1 MSRRK
6 LNVLLDRGA
15 VLFIGIAVGTVLG
28 VSFATGGKPLS
39 VLPSVLTGGDS
50 AALPDEGGDE
60 GGAPMPARAA
70 GKTGADKTG
79 PGARTVPLPGLVP
92 GCSGSFPHGARI
104 DAAIASGRPIHI
116 GVFGDSFGDGV
127 WSATNQAFRHH
138 PEVKVHQ
145 FSHEGT
151 GFTRYRTQNLLDDAR
166 ARLAGQPIDLALI
179 SIGANDTQGLFVD
192 GHAAPYMSEAW
203 KTVIGE
209 RARALVQ
216 MLQQR
221 GVAVGWVG
229 LPRMRDADYDRDI
242 QAMNRFFA
250 KVTCPLGVPFAN
262 SVPRT
267 EDGQHRFSLRLVDP
281 ATGKDYLARANDG
294 KHMTFHGYEVITAP
308 LVRPVLALLE
318 GPRAQGPAPLP
329 ASVPVPKPP
338 VPKPVE
344 PSLVHKP
351 RPPRPHLDE
360 APGNGPAKDKQ
371 TPENKAAKP
380 SPPVAPPSST
390 ALSTEKPTG
399 LSTSPAHTPAAS
411 HTEMPSRGGKG
422 Q

>member
-1 MSRRK
+1 
-6 LNVLLDRGA
+6 
-15 VLFIGIAVGTVLG
+15 
-28 VSFATGGKPLS
+28 
-39 VLPSVLTGGDS
+39 
-50 AALPDEGGDE
+50 
-60 GGAPMPARAA
+60 
-70 GKTGADKTG
+70 
-79 PGARTVPLPGLVP
+79 
-92 GCSGSFPHGARI
+92 
-104 DAAIASGRPIHI
+104 
-116 GVFGDSFGDGV
+116 
-127 WSATNQAFRHH
+127 
-138 PEVKVHQ
+138 
-145 FSHEGT
+145 
-151 GFTRYRTQNLLDDAR
+151 
-166 ARLAGQPIDLALI
+166 
-179 SIGANDTQGLFVD
+179 
-192 GHAAPYMSEAW
+192 MSEAW

-318 GPRAQGPAPLP
+318 GPRAPGPAPLP

-338 VPKPVE
+338 VP
-344 PSLVHKP
+344 S
-351 RPPRPHLDE
+351 RP
-360 APGNGPAKDKQ
+360 
-371 TPENKAAKP
+371 
-380 SPPVAPPSST
+380 
-390 ALSTEKPTG
+390 
-399 LSTSPAHTPAAS
+399 LSTSLARPGRIPTKRRAMALPRTSKHPKTRRQSRLHRLSCLRPQPCPRKNRQVCPQARPIPPPHPTPKCPHAEEKANDRHPPACSGFGPAS
-411 HTEMPSRGGKG
+411 GGSG
-422 Q
+422 PARPA

>member
-1 MSRRK
+1 MQRQ
-6 LNVLLDRGA
+6 L
-15 VLFIGIAVGTVLG
+15 
-28 VSFATGGKPLS
+28 
-39 VLPSVLTGGDS
+39 
-50 AALPDEGGDE
+50 
-60 GGAPMPARAA
+60 
-70 GKTGADKTG
+70 
-79 PGARTVPLPGLVP
+79 
-92 GCSGSFPHGARI
+92 PHGARI

-318 GPRAQGPAPLP
+318 GPGTGTGALARFCPRAQAARAQAGRA
-329 ASVPVPKPP
+329 A
-338 VPKPVE
+338 
-344 PSLVHKP
+344 LVHKP

-380 SPPVAPPSST
+380 SPPVALPSST
-390 ALSTEKPTG
+390 ALPTEKPTG
-399 LSTSPAHTPAAS
+399 LSTGRPIPPPHPTPKCPHAEEKANDRHPPACSGFGPAS
-411 HTEMPSRGGKG
+411 GGSG
-422 Q
+422 PARPA